1 MEVYH
6 GFDNLPPFR
15 HAVVTVGSFDGVHR
29 GHRMLLQR
37 VVDEARARGGV
48 AVVITFD
55 VLPRIVL
62 GRGEGMRVLS
72 SMEEKLALLEQAGID
87 AVVIAPFDEEFRML
101 PAARFVDRYLLDR
114 LHTELLVVGFNHRFG
129 HDRVAGDSI
138 RREGL
143 EVVRVGECDVDGDKV
158 SSSVIRRLLDEG
170 RTPEAERLLGHPLHP
185 DGAETQTAG

>member
-6 GFDNLPPFR
+6 GFNDLPTLR

-29 GHRMLLQR
+29 GHRMLLRR
-37 VVDEARARGGV
+37 VVDEARAREGV
-48 AVVITFD
+48 AVVLTFD

-72 SMEEKLALLEQAGID
+72 SMEEKLALLAEAGID
-87 AVVIAPFDEEFRML
+87 VVVVAPFDENFRML
-101 PAARFVDRYLLDR
+101 SAERFVDRYLIDR

-143 EVVRVGECDVDGDKV
+143 EIVRVGECAVDGDKV

-170 RTPEAERLLGHPLHP
+170 RTDEAERLLGHPVRP
-185 DGAETQTAG
+185 ETEKKQHAI

>member
-6 GFDNLPPFR
+6 GFDNLPPLR
-15 HAVVTVGSFDGVHR
+15 HAVVTVGSFDGVHC

-37 VVDEARARGGV
+37 VVDEAHTRGGV

-114 LHTELLVVGFNHRFG
+114 LHTEVLVVGFNHRFG

-143 EVVRVGECDVDGDKV
+143 EVVCVGECDVDGEKV

-170 RTPEAERLLGHPLHP
+170 RTSEAERLLGHPLRR
-185 DGAETQTAG
+185 DTEETQTAI